1 MAKIITEQIM
11 SLKDRSLEELKSEY
25 EEVFSGEK
33 TTSNNKVFLW
43 RKIAWR
49 LQELEH
55 GGISTETKSRIDT
68 LIKDHDPINH
78 KTLRAQSAGSKESP
92 KGRDTRLPIPGT
104 VITKKYK
111 DQLIEVKV
119 LDSGFEFKG
128 QHYRTLTKIAEEI
141 TGSHWSGFNFFNL
154 E

>member
-1 MAKIITEQIM
+1 MINQIM
-11 SLKDRSLEELKSEY
+11 ELNDRPIDALKQKYIELFGHES
-25 EEVFSGEK
+25 
-33 TTSNNKVFLW
+33 TSNNKIFLC

-49 LQELEH
+49 LQELDH
-55 GGISTETKSRIDT
+55 GGISAETKSRIDA
-68 LIKDHDPINH
+68 LINDHDPINN
-78 KTLRAQSAGSKESP
+78 KAVRAQSESGKESQ

-119 LDSGFEFKG
+119 LDSGFEYKG
-128 QHYRTLTKIAEEI
+128 QNYRTLTKIAEEI